1 MQKFG
6 SFAISIV
13 VVVKGEQ
20 GSHRP
25 KGGEN
30 VKPNNHEQSK
40 RHTFDSFCKKILKHK
55 ARNYYN
61 ELKRQRDKEVSFSN
75 LSANEIAQLYTE
87 DKYFATDQT
96 FNVLGLD
103 IVVTDDAIVKALQSL
118 PEHKRDIILLS
129 YFLELSDREIGD
141 KLKMLRSTVQYQRAR
156 TLQQLKSFM
165 EGDIYGQ
172 QDKK

>member
-6 SFAISIV
+6 SFANLIV

-40 RHTFDSFCKKILKHK
+40 RHTFDSFCKKILKHE
-55 ARNYYN
+55 ARDYYN

-87 DKYFATDQT
+87 DKYFATNQI

-103 IVVTDDAIVKALQSL
+103 IVVTDDVVVKALQSL
-118 PEHKRDIILLS
+118 PDRKRDIILLS

-141 KLKMLRSTVQYQRAR
+141 KLKMLRSTVQYQRAK
-156 TLQQLKSFM
+156 TLQQLKKLM
-165 EGDIYGQ
+165 EGDTYG
-172 QDKK
+172 